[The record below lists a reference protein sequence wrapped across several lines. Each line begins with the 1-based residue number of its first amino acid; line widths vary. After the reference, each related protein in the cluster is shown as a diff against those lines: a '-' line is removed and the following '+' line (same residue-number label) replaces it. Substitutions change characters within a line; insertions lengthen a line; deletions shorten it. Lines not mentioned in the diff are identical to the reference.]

1 MEILVC
7 PRWLLNRL
15 PISEQS
21 RVHLNVFLSVLLV
34 CLLAPVLVRIPHL
47 CLLRHFLG
55 IPCPGCGVTH
65 SLIALERTQFRE
77 AWRWN
82 PAGIALA
89 MYLAFQVCARP
100 FALCVERTGA
110 ALSAFSK
117 LGERFVLS
125 ALLVVWLTRLLHF

>member
-1 MEILVC
+1 MELLVF

-15 PISEQS
+15 PISEQN
-21 RVHLNVFLSVLLV
+21 RVHLNAFLSVLLV
-34 CLLAPVLVRIPHL
+34 FLLAPVLVRIPHL

-65 SLIALERTQFRE
+65 SLIAVERMQFRE
-77 AWRWN
+77 AWLSN
-82 PAGIALA
+82 PAGIPLA
-89 MYLAFQVCARP
+89 MYFAFQVCARP
-100 FALCVERTGA
+100 FALCVERTGTA
-110 ALSAFSK
+110 ISRFSK